1 MTRRCSMKDNELDV
15 EKIFKKYYAGKEFS
29 SDLAHTSEHLE
40 KFNELG
46 YDVSERGAMFFSDV
60 LAEVRYLYSA
70 GASEEEIRFM
80 IPSISLEYSNFCYEV
95 GRNRFAT
102 EIKDFLGSKMKSKKK
117 KNGSAKKNDS
127 EIDIVE
133 SLLYFAKR
141 FNAEDEKT
149 NANSVN
155 KQKVKV
161 LGE

>member
-1 MTRRCSMKDNELDV
+1 MKDNELDAEV
-15 EKIFKKYYAGKEFS
+15 IFNKYCAGKDFTR
-29 SDLAHTSEHLE
+29 DLVHTVEHYE
-40 KFNELG
+40 KFSKLG
-46 YDVSERGAMFFSDV
+46 YDVSGDGALYFSDM
-60 LAEVRYLYSA
+60 LDEVRYYYNA
-70 GASEEEIRFM
+70 GASDEEVRTM
-80 IPSISLEYSNFCYEV
+80 IPHIGLDYYHFCHEV
-95 GRNRFAT
+95 GRGTFYS
-102 EIKDFLGSKMKSKKK
+102 EMKEFLGSKRKSKKK

-161 LGE
+161 LSE